1 MFHRLRLAYNRVPKS
16 GNSSTLMYLAELER
30 QQDLP
35 QTLGSFDDYLAAK
48 ALAHSATRP
57 PRLRDVGPR
66 FLGFGGNLR
75 WCTVVRHPYTRLVSA
90 FLQKRDRLAD
100 GVNGYQRFPGL
111 ANPSLSAGFSEFV
124 GYLHN
129 DGTGGN
135 KHWIP
140 QTEMLSLAPNDFD
153 YLIYLENFAC
163 QFRSLVRDLGFEP
176 GDNAY
181 SEPHRAERGV
191 KVTNAKQVAH
201 LLITADLKKKS
212 MLYITRTLL
221 HSAIRRI
228 SISSRTIL
236 HPLVSY
242 RGWVVFN
249 CRLAGAVRPILKRG
263 RVAAV
268 NNSAPGLMGRPRF
281 LSPGEHTSAGRGSN
295 AVTRWTKYGTVDE
308 VWLPWQRFGLH
319 ELGEVTCVD
328 AV

>member
-201 LLITADLKKKS
+201 LLITADLKKKIDA
-212 MLYITRTLL
+212 LYHQDFVALG
-221 HSAIRRI
+221 
-228 SISSRTIL
+228 
-236 HPLVSY
+236 Y
-242 RGWVVFN
+242 QKDFN
-249 CRLAGAVRPILKRG
+249 FLP
-263 RVAAV
+263 
-268 NNSAPGLMGRPRF
+268 NNSASTGKPSGLGCFQLPTGRR
-281 LSPGEHTSAGRGSN
+281 SASN
-295 AVTRWTKYGTVDE
+295 PQKGV
-308 VWLPWQRFGLH
+308 GLRQ
-319 ELGEVTCVD
+319 
-328 AV
+328 